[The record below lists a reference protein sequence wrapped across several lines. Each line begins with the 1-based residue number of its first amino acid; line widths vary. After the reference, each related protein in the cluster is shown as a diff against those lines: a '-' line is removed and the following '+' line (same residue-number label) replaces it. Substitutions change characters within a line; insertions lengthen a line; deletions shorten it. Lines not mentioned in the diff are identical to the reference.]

1 MGNLQKRNFRY
12 SLKRF
17 LTLLV
22 SLYHALSALFKNNLN
37 ICMKNEPVMAGAEQR
52 YMSGCWA
59 LGTGQPKLDTYRCIL
74 FYFSTRFCIIYV
86 CLYV

>member
-37 ICMKNEPVMAGAEQR
+37 ICMKNEPVTAGAEQR

-59 LGTGQPKLDTYRCIL
+59 LGSQSWTHTVA
-74 FYFSTRFCIIYV
+74 FYFISAHGFV
-86 CLYV
+86 

>member
-1 MGNLQKRNFRY
+1 MGNLQQKEIQIQPQEIWP
-12 SLKRF
+12 SLY
-17 LTLLV
+17 
-22 SLYHALSALFKNNLN
+22 LYHALSALFKNNLN